1 MKKQPLVEFPV
12 DVDFESRLN
21 AILETKLEKERL
33 TLTDEVQAA
42 FRIAFPAKQ
51 NPPMAICLD

>member
-12 DVDFESRLN
+12 DNDFEHRLN

-33 TLTDEVQAA
+33 TLTDEV
-42 FRIAFPAKQ
+42 
-51 NPPMAICLD
+51 